1 MVIAYILSY
10 LFSFLMLYYIST
22 LLQWNN
28 YKIKRVFFNFHKIRW
43 HFYFLIAPFLLYVL
57 SFKINIFISLLIF
70 IIYFICIFLWA
81 RFLDKKLVFTKRIQ
95 RLFFLNIFLGLI
107 FSYLHY
113 INQFDAHILDYLFLS
128 LIFSYIIEKFLNIY
142 YYKKAKN
149 KINSLKNC
157 KVILITASY
166 GKTSIKHYLAQILS
180 KKYRVHY
187 AKGSINTTLGLCND
201 INNNLDTNTQIL
213 IIEAGARKK
222 GDILEI
228 TKLTQPHFVI
238 IGQIGTA
245 HLEFFKNKEN
255 ILNCKKECLQSSR
268 LEYKICHS
276 SVSKEYAYDLEVSDI
291 TATLDALNFTINH
304 IKYTANLLG
313 EFNAYNLAACIKLAL
328 KLNFNYEELQN
339 IIKNIHATEHRM
351 QIITK
356 TPKFII
362 DDGYNGNY
370 DGMSQS
376 YNLISSYNKGRKI
389 LVSPGIIEVNKEINV
404 KLCKIINQCFDFA
417 IITGSLNAKIFE
429 ENLTIKKIILKN
441 KDELQNILAKHT
453 KENDLILFSNDAPKF
468 I

>member
-1 MVIAYILSY
+1 MIAYVLSY

-28 YKIKRVFFNFHKIRW
+28 YKIKRVIFNFHKPKW
-43 HFYFLIAPFLLYVL
+43 HFYFLIAPFLLYVF
-57 SFKINIFISLLIF
+57 SFKMHIAISILIF
-70 IIYFICIFLWA
+70 IAYFICIFLWA

-95 RLFFLNIFLGLI
+95 RLFALNAFLALI

-113 INQFDAHILDYLFLS
+113 VNNFDAHILDYLLLS
-128 LIFSYIIEKFLNIY
+128 LILSYMIEKFLNIY
-142 YYKKAKN
+142 YYNKAKN
-149 KINSLKNC
+149 KIQSLKDC
-157 KVILITASY
+157 KVVLITASY

-180 KKYRVHY
+180 KKYIVHY
-187 AKGSINTTLGLCND
+187 AKGSINTTLGLCSD
-201 INNNLDTNTQIL
+201 INNNLKDDTQIL

-228 TKLTQPHFVI
+228 SNLVQPHFVI
-238 IGQIGTA
+238 IGQIGIA
-245 HLEFFKNKEN
+245 HLEFFKSKEN
-255 ILNCKKECLQSSR
+255 ILECKKECLQSTR

-276 SVSKEYAYDLEVSDI
+276 SANEECAYDLEVSDI
-291 TATLDALNFTINH
+291 KSSLEALSFKMNNTQ
-304 IKYTANLLG
+304 YTANLLG

-328 KLNFNYEELQN
+328 KLDFSNEELQN
-339 IIKNIHATEHRM
+339 IIKNIQATEHRL

-376 YNLISSYNKGRKI
+376 YHLVSSYNKGKKI
-389 LVSPGIIEVNKEINV
+389 LVSPGIIEVNEDINIE
-404 KLCKIINQCFDFA
+404 LCKIINQCFDFA

-429 ENLTIKKIILKN
+429 ENLTIDKIILKN
-441 KDELQNILAKHT
+441 KDELQNTLAKYT